1 MGMPRILCVAS
12 PFFFYLS
19 PHNHNQHLPTVAPH
33 DENYL
38 FLQIAAGDESA
49 FRALFDDYRERL
61 FSFAWQLCH
70 SAVDAE
76 EVVQDIF
83 LKLWEQRDKLGA
95 IEYPRKYIYTMT
107 RNRTLD
113 LLAKI
118 ARNDQMIKEVWT
130 NMSQSDN
137 FTENLLQAE
146 ESRRL
151 IQRALE
157 QLPEKKQTIFALSR
171 HQGLSHQEIADQMHL
186 SVQTIKNIVTEVLKH
201 IQVYLSQ
208 HSELLAIV
216 FWLEACSLLF

>member
-1 MGMPRILCVAS
+1 M
-12 PFFFYLS
+12 
-19 PHNHNQHLPTVAPH
+19 PTVAPH

-49 FRALFDDYRERL
+49 FRALFDAYRERL

-83 LKLWEQRDKLGA
+83 LKLWEQRDKLAA
-95 IEYPRKYIYTMT
+95 IEYPRKYIYSMT

-118 ARNDQMIKEVWT
+118 ARNDQMIKDVWT

-137 FTENLLQAE
+137 LTENLLQAE

-151 IQRALE
+151 IQQALE

-171 HQGLSHQEIADQMHL
+171 NQGLSHQEIADQMQL